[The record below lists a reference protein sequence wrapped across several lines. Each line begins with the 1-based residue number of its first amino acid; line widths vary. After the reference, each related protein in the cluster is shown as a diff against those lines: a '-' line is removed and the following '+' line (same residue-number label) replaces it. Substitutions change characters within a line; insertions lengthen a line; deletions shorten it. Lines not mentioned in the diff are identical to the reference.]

1 MNPKKIKTEPIKTVL
16 VITVGMIVLNF
27 VFKQELFLYIALVVG
42 VAGVASNFLAEK
54 INFVWMKLTWILSMI
69 VPNILMSVIF
79 YIFLTP
85 LALFSKLFG
94 AKNKLFLKNTSS
106 SLFRDYEK
114 TFDKSSF
121 EKPW

>member
-42 VAGVASNFLAEK
+42 IAGIASGFLAEK